1 MASELPIIA
10 PTRSATPPPEGQSD
24 IINGLGLDGYLNSP
38 IKSAFDPKSLSPMDE
53 NFPVGRHGSAHAYS
67 AHPAPLNPLSPL
79 DTNSLYNMRVPNSA
93 GSLSSIS
100 TDDGKGIFNF
110 QPTTLTKSPVTKS
123 SVGQRRGH
131 KYKHSSVSHQIF
143 LEPAP
148 RAPLALPNS
157 LPVPT
162 LKECRKSM
170 SREQNTRFW
179 WSICHMMV
187 AAYTLWSA
195 EGSLALTALSHL
207 ILFDS
212 LGAMLCVV
220 VDVLGNFEV
229 WKRSS
234 IRHPFGLERAEVL
247 AGFAMSVLLL
257 FMGIDLISHNLE
269 HVLESMGHEAHYVH
283 DHERISP
290 GEIDTASLL
299 TIISTLISAFA
310 LGNHARIG
318 KAMRFAYIESLP
330 SILANPSH
338 FLTISCSM
346 MLLLLPLLSIQVYL
360 WLDRVLSL
368 TIAVSMCV
376 LGFRLVKTLGFML
389 LMSYSGN
396 GVRDVMRD
404 LESDP
409 SVSGIEEA
417 RFWQVHYGLCMAN
430 LKLRVRGTE
439 DGLVKLTDRITSLI
453 KNRLGGGY
461 GSGGQRWE
469 VTTQFDL
476 DRF

>member
-1 MASELPIIA
+1 
-10 PTRSATPPPEGQSD
+10 
-24 IINGLGLDGYLNSP
+24 
-38 IKSAFDPKSLSPMDE
+38 MDE
-53 NFPVGRHGSAHAYS
+53 NFPVGRYGSAHAYS
-67 AHPAPLNPLSPL
+67 AQPTPHNPLSPI
-79 DTNSLYNMRVPNSA
+79 DPNSLYSMRGPNSA
-93 GSLSSIS
+93 GSLNSSS
-100 TDDGKGIFNF
+100 TDDGKGIFDF
-110 QPTTLTKSPVTKS
+110 QSTTLAKSPITKS

-257 FMGIDLISHNLE
+257 FMGMDLISHNLE
-269 HVLESMGHEAHYVH
+269 HVLENMGHEAHYVH

-290 GEIDTASLL
+290 GEIDAASLL
-299 TIISTLISAFA
+299 TIISSLISAFA

-360 WLDRVLSL
+360 WLDRALSL
-368 TIAVSMCV
+368 TIAVSMCF

-396 GVRDVMRD
+396 GVQDVMRD
-404 LESDP
+404 IETDP

-439 DGLVKLTDRITSLI
+439 DGLVKLTDRVTGLI

>member
-10 PTRSATPPPEGQSD
+10 PTRSATPPSEGQD
-24 IINGLGLDGYLNSP
+24 EMLNRLQLDGYLNSP
-38 IKSAFDPKSLSPMDE
+38 VKSAFDPKALPPMDE
-53 NFPVGRHGSAHAYS
+53 NFPAGRYGSSYAYS
-67 AHPAPLNPLSPL
+67 AHPTPLSSL
-79 DTNSLYNMRVPNSA
+79 DTNSLYSMRVPNSA
-93 GSLSSIS
+93 GSLSSLS
-100 TDDGKGIFNF
+100 DDGKGIFNF
-110 QPTTLTKSPVTKS
+110 QSTTLAKSPITKS

-162 LKECRKSM
+162 LKECRRSM

-257 FMGIDLISHNLE
+257 FMGMDLISHNLE

-283 DHERISP
+283 DHGERISP

-310 LGNHARIG
+310 LKNHARIG
-318 KAMRFAYIESLP
+318 KVMRFAYIESLP

-376 LGFRLVKTLGFML
+376 LGSRLVKTLGFML

-396 GVRDVMRD
+396 GIQDVIRDI
-404 LESDP
+404 ETDP

-439 DGLVKLTDRITSLI
+439 DGLVKLTDRVTSLI

-469 VTTQFDL
+469 VTTQLNL

>member
-1 MASELPIIA
+1 
-10 PTRSATPPPEGQSD
+10 
-24 IINGLGLDGYLNSP
+24 
-38 IKSAFDPKSLSPMDE
+38 MDE
-53 NFPVGRHGSAHAYS
+53 NFPVGRYGPAQAYS
-67 AHPAPLNPLSPL
+67 AQPLNPLSPS
-79 DTNSLYNMRVPNSA
+79 DTNSLHSMRSA
-93 GSLSSIS
+93 SSIS
-100 TDDGKGIFNF
+100 SPSTISEDGKGVFNF
-110 QPTTLTKSPVTKS
+110 QSVSLAKSPVTKS

-179 WSICHMMV
+179 WSICHMVV

-207 ILFDS
+207 ILFDA

-269 HVLESMGHEAHYVH
+269 HALESMGHESHYSH
-283 DHERISP
+283 DHERVSP

-318 KAMRFAYIESLP
+318 KAMRFAYMESLP

-360 WLDRVLSL
+360 WLDRALSC
-368 TIAVSMCV
+368 TIAVSMCF

-389 LMSYSGN
+389 LMSYAGN
-396 GVRDVMRD
+396 GVQDVLRD
-404 LESDP
+404 LETDP

-417 RFWQVHYGLCMAN
+417 KFWQVHYGLCMAN

-439 DGLVKLTDRITSLI
+439 DGLVKLSERVTSLI
-453 KNRLGGGY
+453 KSRLGGGY

-469 VTTQFDL
+469 VTTQLNL

>member
-1 MASELPIIA
+1 MNSELPIIA
-10 PTRSATPPPEGQSD
+10 PTRSATPPPEGQGNML
-24 IINGLGLDGYLNSP
+24 NGLELDGYVNSP
-38 IKSAFDPKSLSPMDE
+38 VKSAFDPRSLSPMDE
-53 NFPVGRHGSAHAYS
+53 NFPVGRYGSAHAYS
-67 AHPAPLNPLSPL
+67 AQPTPLSPL
-79 DTNSLYNMRVPNSA
+79 DTNSLYSMRVPNSA
-93 GSLSSIS
+93 GSLSSLS
-100 TDDGKGIFNF
+100 DDGKGIFNF
-110 QPTTLTKSPVTKS
+110 QSTTLAKSPITKS

-143 LEPAP
+143 QEPAP

-257 FMGIDLISHNLE
+257 FMGMDLISHNLE
-269 HVLESMGHEAHYVH
+269 HALEGMGHEAHYVH
-283 DHERISP
+283 DHEERISP
-290 GEIDTASLL
+290 GEIDIASLL

-310 LGNHARIG
+310 LKNHERIG
-318 KAMRFAYIESLP
+318 KVMRFAYIESLP

-360 WLDRVLSL
+360 WLDRFLSL

-396 GVRDVMRD
+396 DVHDVMRD
-404 LESDP
+404 IETDP

-439 DGLVKLTDRITSLI
+439 DGLVKLGDRVTSLI

-469 VTTQFDL
+469 VTMQLNL